1 MGRHDNDPI
10 EITVVIIRETD
21 AALLLNDGTSKEW
34 VPKSQISYPDGAGPG
49 DMVEVTMPEW
59 LAQDRGFI

>member
-10 EITVVIIRETD
+10 EITAEIIHETD
-21 AALLLNDGTSKEW
+21 AALLLNDGTGETW
-34 VPKSQISYPDGAGPG
+34 VPKSQISYPDGAGAG
-49 DMVEVTMPEW
+49 DTVEVTMPEW

>member
-10 EITVVIIRETD
+10 EITAEIIHETD

-34 VPKSQISYPDGAGPG
+34 
-49 DMVEVTMPEW
+49 
-59 LAQDRGFI
+59 LARDRGFI